1 MKIQKACLFSGK
13 LHHFFLS
20 FLLEHIIFTVSFLQR
35 HKQYSFL
42 SKRSMISLVIDQT
55 FHTAKETHAAF

>member
-13 LHHFFLS
+13 L
-20 FLLEHIIFTVSFLQR
+20 HIIFTVSFLQR